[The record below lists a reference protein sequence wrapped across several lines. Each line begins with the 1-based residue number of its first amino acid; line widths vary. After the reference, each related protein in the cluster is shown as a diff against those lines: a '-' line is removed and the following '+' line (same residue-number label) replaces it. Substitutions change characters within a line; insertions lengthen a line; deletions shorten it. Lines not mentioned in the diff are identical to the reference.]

1 MVITIGGCRDFN
13 YYKMFSNCMKEYL
26 KTIDDLKNIVFLS
39 GHCSGADE
47 MVERFAFENQISLE
61 TFPADWKK
69 YGKAAG
75 PKRNKEMIEKCDIV
89 IAFWDGVSKG
99 TKNLIE
105 TAKKNGVDVVI
116 FDI

>member
-13 YYKMFSNCMKEYL
+13 DYKMFSNCMKEYL

-69 YGKAAG
+69 YGKVGLSAG
-75 PKRNKEMIEKCDIV
+75 CWRFRPLTASR
-89 IAFWDGVSKG
+89 
-99 TKNLIE
+99 KNRRFLRQP
-105 TAKKNGVDVVI
+105 ALCFVPVRC
-116 FDI
+116 